1 MTDGSDH
8 PAEDRRTRPSP
19 SLSPRARLEW
29 LQRRLMRLALIRG
42 FLEVQRAYD
51 RAGGA
56 VTSAGLAFYAL
67 FTLSPALLLMA
78 GLLGFIVDDEAL
90 RQEILA
96 QVVAQIPPLEDVARV
111 VLEGLAGGAQTGTL
125 LGLAGLLWGSSGFY
139 GALQGAMQRMFP
151 GPAGTRDLIR
161 TRLFG
166 LVSLG
171 LVMCALLAAV
181 VVSLTVPLANELLR
195 VDLGQVS
202 AVLAPVVAC
211 GVGAVTCLLVY
222 VAVPTDGPGV
232 RVALLP
238 AVLAG
243 TVIGLLTSTF
253 GVLGPLLVRSAPAL
267 GLLGTVFVSLVWLNL
282 VFQALLYGAAA
293 ARLGRDRRR
302 RFESITGP

>member
-8 PAEDRRTRPSP
+8 PAGDRRTRPSP
-19 SLSPRARLEW
+19 RLSPRARLER
-29 LQRRLMRLALIRG
+29 LGRRLMRLALIRS
-42 FLEVQRAYD
+42 FLDVQRAYD

-56 VTSAGLAFYAL
+56 VTSAGLAFFAL

-78 GLLGFIVDDEAL
+78 GILGFIVDDETL
-90 RQEILA
+90 RREIMA
-96 QVVAQIPPLEDVARV
+96 QVVVQIPPLEDVARV
-111 VLEGLAGGAQTGTL
+111 VLEGLADGAQAGTL

-151 GPAGTRDLIR
+151 GPGTRDLIR
-161 TRLFG
+161 TRLLG

-171 LVMCALLAAV
+171 LVMGALLAAV
-181 VVSLTVPLANELLR
+181 IASLTVPLANELLT
-195 VDLGQVS
+195 VDLDQLT

-211 GVGAVTCLLVY
+211 GVGVGACLLVY

-232 RVALLP
+232 RAALLP
-238 AVLAG
+238 ALLAG

-253 GVLGPLLVRSAPAL
+253 GVLGPLLVRAAPAL
-267 GLLGTVFVSLVWLNL
+267 GLLGTVFISLVWLNL
-282 VFQALLYGAAA
+282 VFQTLLYGAAA